1 MSDINSVTGT
11 NDVLS
16 QYGVST
22 KQGTKSN
29 ELGKDAFM
37 ELMIAQMK
45 NQSPLDPQ
53 DNGQFISQLAQ
64 FSSLEGI
71 QELNGT
77 VNSVAGNFR
86 STQALQAS
94 AMVGRSVY
102 VPADSAKLGASGEI
116 GGFVDLPASTG
127 KLTISIMNS
136 TGELVRQIDLGEQAA
151 GDVKFTWD
159 GKNAKGD
166 PMPAGQYSIKAEASY
181 AGASEQVQ
189 SFLKSNVDSVSIAK
203 NGALTLNL
211 AGRGSVSLS
220 DVRQIN

>member
-102 VPADSAKLGASGEI
+102 VPDDSAKLAANGDIS
-116 GGFVDLPASTG
+116 GFVDLPESTG
-127 KLTISIMNS
+127 NLKISIMNA
-136 TGELVRQIDLGEQAA
+136 TGELVRQLDLGAQPSGE
-151 GDVKFTWD
+151 VKFSWD
-159 GKNAKGD
+159 GKNAQEQA
-166 PMPAGQYSIKAEASY
+166 MPAGQYVIKAE
-181 AGASEQVQ
+181 
-189 SFLKSNVDSVSIAK
+189 
-203 NGALTLNL
+203 
-211 AGRGSVSLS
+211 
-220 DVRQIN
+220 